1 MLQKTETHAFRA
13 ITRARSRLIL
23 SNAFFGTLAS
33 GLELIETDAI
43 PTMATD
49 GTRLLYNPEF
59 TLGLTDQ
66 ELIGVLV
73 HEVCHCADRHHT
85 RRSDRDPLI
94 WNVAADFR
102 VNFDVR
108 DCGYHL
114 PWRGCTLRDFL
125 ARTGQPGEHRHFY
138 DPQFSAMGVEEIY
151 RIVHEAIE
159 QERDRTQPQGQP
171 NGGKPGQNQT
181 GSGLAPDNGTDTE
194 EGAGNAPGEPQGTP
208 QDAANDEGGAKVAGD
223 DQTAPAPARAP
234 ANGNSTGEGSAPIN
248 APDPGGC
255 GGILDAA
262 PAHDPVGRA
271 EAERDWQTR
280 LRQAAAI
287 ARTQAGTL
295 PGFIKRIIDELNN
308 PVIDWRVE
316 LRRFTD
322 LSSHKDYTWARPS
335 RRHLW
340 RGLILP
346 GLRPDR
352 PAHVVLIIDSSGS
365 VYDGR
370 PQEKFCGEMQTI
382 LNDGACDKVTAIYAD
397 TRVASE
403 PVTFEAGDLIKL
415 EVKGGGGTAFREPL
429 QWVTDNIPD
438 AAAIIYFTDAETSD
452 WGDEPA
458 SCPVLW
464 CVYGDE
470 ARARRAAAAAPFG
483 ETLFVGD

>member
-1 MLQKTETHAFRA
+1 MLQKIETPAFRA

-49 GTRLLYNPEF
+49 GTRLLYNPDF
-59 TLGLTDQ
+59 ALGLTDQ
-66 ELIGVLV
+66 ELVGVLV

-108 DCGYHL
+108 DCGYVL
-114 PWRGCTLRDFL
+114 PWRGATLRDFL

-138 DPQFSAMGVEEIY
+138 DPRFRDMGVEEIY
-151 RIVHEAIE
+151 RIVHEAME
-159 QERDRTQPQGQP
+159 RERDRAQGQP
-171 NGGKPGQNQT
+171 NGGEAGKGEDS
-181 GSGLAPDNGTDTE
+181 GGLAPDNGTDME
-194 EGAGNAPGEPQGTP
+194 EGAGNAPGEPQGAP
-208 QDAANDEGGAKVAGD
+208 QDAANDEEGAEVAGD
-223 DQTAPAPARAP
+223 DQTAPAPAGAP
-234 ANGNSTGEGSAPIN
+234 ANGNSTGESSAPVN

-287 ARTQAGTL
+287 ARTQAGSM
-295 PGFIKRIIDELNN
+295 PGYLKRMLEELNN
-308 PVIDWRVE
+308 PAVDWRVE

-322 LSSHKDYTWARPS
+322 LSSHKDYTWDRPS

-352 PAHVVLIIDSSGS
+352 PAHVVIVQDTSGS

-370 PQEKFCGEMQTI
+370 PQELFRSEMQAI
-382 LNDGACDKVTAIYAD
+382 LDDGACDRITVVMAD
-397 TRVASE
+397 TRVAAE
-403 PVTFEAGDLIKL
+403 PETFEAGDTIRLN
-415 EVKGGGGTAFREPL
+415 VAGGGGTDFREPL
-429 QWVTDNIPD
+429 EWVAENCPD
-438 AAAIIYFTDAETSD
+438 AAAIVFLTDMETSD

-458 SCPVLW
+458 CPLLW
-464 CVYGDE
+464 AVVGPQE
-470 ARARRAAAAAPFG
+470 RARQAAAAAPFG
-483 ETLFVGD
+483 EVLFIGD

>member
-1 MLQKTETHAFRA
+1 MNKPSEAFQR

-33 GLELIETDAI
+33 GLELVESDAI

-49 GTRLLYNPEF
+49 GTLLLYNPDF
-59 TLGLTDQ
+59 VATLTDQ

-85 RRSDRDPLI
+85 RRGDREPII

-108 DCGYHL
+108 DCGFRL
-114 PWRGCTLRDFL
+114 PWRGCTLADFL

-138 DPQFSAMGVEEIY
+138 DPQFHDMGVEEIY

-159 QERDRTQPQGQP
+159 HERDRTQPPAPQP
-171 NGGKPGQNQT
+171 G
-181 GSGLAPDNGTDTE
+181 AEDED
-194 EGAGNAPGEPQGTP
+194 GAGNGPPDSTGTP
-208 QDAANDEGGAKVAGD
+208 QDAQNDGGGSGVAGED
-223 DQTAPAPARAP
+223 ETAPSATAGP
-234 ANGNSTGEGSAPIN
+234 ANGNSPGEGSDPIN

-255 GGILDAA
+255 GGIIDAA

-308 PVIDWRVE
+308 PAVDWRQE

-352 PAHVVLIIDSSGS
+352 PAHVVIVQDTSGS

-370 PQEKFCGEMQTI
+370 PQEMFRSEMQAI
-382 LNDGACDKVTAIYAD
+382 LDDGACDRITVVMAD
-397 TRVASE
+397 TRVAAE
-403 PVTFEAGDLIKL
+403 PETFEAGDTIRL
-415 EVKGGGGTAFREPL
+415 EVRGGGGTAFRQPL
-429 QWVTDNIPD
+429 QWVADNCAD
-438 AAAIIYFTDAETSD
+438 AAAIVFLTDMETSD

-458 SCPVLW
+458 CPILW
-464 CVYGDE
+464 AVVGPE
-470 ARARRAAAAAPFG
+470 ERARQAAAAAPFG
-483 ETLFVGD
+483 EVLYIGD